1 MHIQWCIKIASS
13 RMIGSGI
20 PINHSK
26 APLPKPM
33 IASLFFLTNNSTKV
47 RQFRAAHGEVD
58 FFQEWNGICVFAL
71 LFWRTAPDPPAVPIE
86 VMRCN
91 ARMAL
96 TISVEARHGF

>member
-1 MHIQWCIKIASS
+1 MPIQWCIKIASS

-58 FFQEWNGICVFAL
+58 FFQGMERDLRFRIFVLEDG
-71 LFWRTAPDPPAVPIE
+71 TGPPGSP
-86 VMRCN
+86 N
-91 ARMAL
+91 
-96 TISVEARHGF
+96 